1 MQFLHGSESE
11 SLPTNLSGFKG
22 KERRSSPT
30 PVGVGATGELRTGEG
45 GHGEEKT
52 TSAATPEEQEN
63 SSLDSKETAGESLE
77 DEGTL
82 KKELRTGEGGHGE
95 EKTTPEEQKNSSVD
109 SEETAEE
116 SRAREGSTSKEYMYT
131 TSPLA
136 PAEYDDSFSREPF
149 PCEQKGCKVFHGD
162 QSTGLCPAHGGGGG
176 GSSESRDEDEEQ
188 PGGCSSAIAVC
199 IPPRSVL
206 EHRFELSIKFGTI
219 FLLTAGMAVLDT
231 DNRTV
236 IAGLFG
242 SAFVMMCLNILGA
255 DPDAGRIVG
264 LVFFILAAI
273 VLAKK
278 MADTVVVL
286 EGMEGCWKAYDD
298 EYNAEIEKA
307 RRKYGGE
314 IPPMPTDLNPSF
326 RRGSDNRSWT
336 SDNCTS

>member
-1 MQFLHGSESE
+1 MLNPLREQQRPMKDEGTS
-11 SLPTNLSGFKG
+11 K
-22 KERRSSPT
+22 K
-30 PVGVGATGELRTGEG
+30 ELRTGEG

-52 TSAATPEEQEN
+52 TSAATPEEQ
-63 SSLDSKETAGESLE
+63 
-77 DEGTL
+77 
-82 KKELRTGEGGHGE
+82 
-95 EKTTPEEQKNSSVD
+95 KNSSVD

-116 SRAREGSTSKEYMYT
+116 SRVHEGSTMKEYT

-136 PAEYDDSFSREPF
+136 PAEHDDSFFREPF

-206 EHRFELSIKFGTI
+206 EHRFELSIEFGTI

-264 LVFFILAAI
+264 FVFFILAAI

-278 MADTVVVL
+278 MVDTVVVL
-286 EGMEGCWKAYDD
+286 EGMEVCWKAYDD
-298 EYNAEIEKA
+298 EYNAEIESA

-314 IPPMPTDLNPSF
+314 IPTDAYGPEPKLQKGLRQSELDF
-326 RRGSDNRSWT
+326 RQLYVLARRNFAPFRSIMERLSTRKADGT
-336 SDNCTS
+336 SRRFLGPAIKRIRRAKEKMNGKIQIT